1 MNKKATALKYDKE
14 KDAAPKIVAKGR
26 GIIAEKILEKAK
38 EYNIT
43 IKEDPDLLEALYK
56 LDIYQEIP
64 ESLYKAVAEILAEVY
79 KINNKLKQ
87 GREK

>member
-1 MNKKATALKYDKE
+1 MGKAKKVTALRYDQE
-14 KDAAPKIVAKGR
+14 KDSAPKVVAKGR

-38 EYNIT
+38 EHNVL

-64 ESLYKAVAEILAEVY
+64 ENLYRVVAEILSEVY
-79 KINNKLKQ
+79 RINKKLS
-87 GREK
+87 

>member
-1 MNKKATALKYDKE
+1 
-14 KDAAPKIVAKGR
+14 R